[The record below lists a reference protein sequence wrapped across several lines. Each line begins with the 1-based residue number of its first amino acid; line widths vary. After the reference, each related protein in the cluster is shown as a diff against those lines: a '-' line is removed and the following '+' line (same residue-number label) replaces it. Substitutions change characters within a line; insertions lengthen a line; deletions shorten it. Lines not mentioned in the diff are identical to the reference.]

1 MLKKQI
7 ILFSFFTLLLLVS
20 CNAQTTTTSST
31 QVPSTAVPTTVAPTT
46 ATPKTAAPTTQAP
59 TTQPPT
65 TQTPTTQPPT
75 TQTPTTQAPT
85 TAAPTT
91 ESPTTQPPTTE
102 IPTTDNYLQSFVDSF
117 ILYEVIE
124 EDFYL
129 PAELLDI
136 VVTWTTDDDQYLNI
150 GTGVVF
156 HEGEFAYLVQ
166 VNRPEY
172 LTGNQWI
179 TITGVF
185 NYNNQDIA
193 KDFPVVVLAYPAL
206 HYLEQDLE
214 LILSNYVVEDEF
226 SLPALMY
233 SSYINISISEEIS
246 DYISYEDGLFTI
258 VRPAVDKVGT
268 LSFDITFGEESLEV
282 EVELTLLAI
291 PKETTYIETLSWVT
305 TTSNAYANTFS
316 NVDDNGFSWSLR
328 GRGDMAYF
336 ALGNSA
342 DASFVQVTATGGIS
356 SFSIDLVRAFTNSN
370 ARTAE
375 LFINGTSYGTFSI
388 STSSDEWQT
397 FTVNN
402 INIYGEVVIRIVSIS
417 PGDRGAFLINNFTW
431 TTYTEDEVA

>member
-1 MLKKQI
+1 MVKKQML
-7 ILFSFFTLLLLVS
+7 LFSFFTLLLLVS
-20 CNAQTTTTSST
+20 CTAQTTTTPST
-31 QVPSTAVPTTVAPTT
+31 QLPTTAAPTTVAPTT
-46 ATPKTAAPTTQAP
+46 QTTTTQAPTTQAP
-59 TTQPPT
+59 TTVAPT
-65 TQTPTTQPPT
+65 TQE
-75 TQTPTTQAPT
+75 PTTQAPT
-85 TAAPTT
+85 TQTSTT
-91 ESPTTQPPTTE
+91 EAPTTQPPTTE
-102 IPTTDNYLQSFVDSF
+102 QPTTDNYLQSFVDSF

-172 LTGNQWI
+172 LTGNQWV

-185 NYNNQDIA
+185 NYNNQDIT
-193 KDFPVVVLAYPAL
+193 KDFSVIVLAYPAI

-214 LILSNYVVEDEF
+214 LILSSYQVEDEF
-226 SLPALMY
+226 SLPVLMY
-233 SSYINISISEEIS
+233 SSYINISISDEIS
-246 DYISYEDGLFTI
+246 DYLSYEDGIFTI
-258 VRPAVDKVGT
+258 TRPPVDTVGF
-268 LSFDITFGEESLEV
+268 LSFEIAFGEFMEESLEV

-291 PKETTYIETLSWVT
+291 PKETTYVETFSWVT
-305 TTSNAYANTFS
+305 TTSNVYANTFS

-336 ALGNSA
+336 ALGNST

-356 SFSIDLVRAFTNSN
+356 SFSVDLVRAFTNTN

-388 STSSDEWQT
+388 NTLSDAWQT

-417 PGDRGAFLINNFTW
+417 PGERGAFLINNFTW